1 MEADVTVD
9 RYYYIFDS
17 RARRTL
23 VLDRRTGKEVVWTAA
38 PLVGLLEHVA
48 EEQSPA
54 TVRRFAR
61 WCARL
66 TGADTA
72 PEQSTT
78 GRLWEAARRE
88 EKEGARAVRRETTDA
103 VVRAVALDLPQG
115 QTEAARLL
123 ATHACT
129 FPSALEAA
137 VNAAHMCQRWVEFG
151 AESDPVSAVQRV
163 RQRQIDWLLDTLGT
177 S

>member
-1 MEADVTVD
+1 MDPNVTVE

-23 VLDRRTGKEVVWTAA
+23 VLDRRTGKEVVWTAV
-38 PLVGLLEHVA
+38 PRVGLIGYVA
-48 EEQSPA
+48 EERSPS

-66 TGADTA
+66 TGADAA
-72 PEQSTT
+72 PEHSTT
-78 GRLWEAARRE
+78 GQLWEAARRE
-88 EKEGARAVRRETTDA
+88 EREVSKAVRRETTDA

-123 ATHACT
+123 AAHACT
-129 FPSALEAA
+129 HPCDRQAA
-137 VNAAHMCQRWVEFG
+137 IDAAHMCERWVEFG
-151 AESDPVSAVQRV
+151 AEVDPAAAVQRA
-163 RQRQIDWLLDTLGT
+163 RQRQIDWLLDSLNT